1 MAESHQEVV
10 KVWIEPGCI
19 VCDACETDCPEVFE
33 VQEETCIVRPEA
45 QNSEF
50 TKPLT
55 PSVIVAAE
63 GCPVDVIK
71 FDTIAIEG
79 PEPWAGKEEEEA
91 AVAARSPAGATTAK
105 KPAAVI
111 PEGPPSPKWAG
122 LLTASHTSGSR
133 SDTSYPP
140 WATGRGLYHWYGGH
154 ASRIRHWCVEYR
166 NRAHLARPAHF
177 HSGNHPSDPP

>member
-71 FDTIAIEG
+71 FDTIEIEG

-91 AVAARSPAGATTAK
+91 AVAAGSPAGATTAK

-133 SDTSYPP
+133 SS
-140 WATGRGLYHWYGGH
+140 GGP
-154 ASRIRHWCVEYR
+154 AIAVMPSAKAPKAIRISWLSSANWISSCSNAAMKVIRLR
-166 NRAHLARPAHF
+166 M
-177 HSGNHPSDPP
+177 